1 MDGKVFKVPFL
12 YTFYTCCILRDLE
25 SIDSGV
31 GKIREVRKHCYRA
44 RIPVRNATPSNV
56 VDKFHLSRLCQISK
70 EVNVFGN
77 KGLENLQPDHWKHNW
92 LIHGIVRGLWQL

>member
-56 VDKFHLSRLCQISK
+56 VGKLSRLCQIPE

-77 KGLENLQPDHWKHNW
+77 KGLEPGLKRLQPDYWKDN
-92 LIHGIVRGLWQL
+92 